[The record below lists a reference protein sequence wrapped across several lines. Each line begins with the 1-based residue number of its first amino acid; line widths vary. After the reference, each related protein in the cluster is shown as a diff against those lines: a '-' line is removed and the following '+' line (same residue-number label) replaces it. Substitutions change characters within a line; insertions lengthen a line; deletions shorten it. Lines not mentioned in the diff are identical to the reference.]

1 MKIGPPLKIRVGV
14 LLREKHPLQQLDS
27 KQGVGLTDDE
37 LLVMQLWPQVG
48 KKFVLK
54 IGFTLSKKVR
64 SREVGGHSHVMV
76 AVL

>member
-37 LLVMQLWPQVG
+37 LLVMQLWPQVISWQKICFEDRFYTI
-48 KKFVLK
+48 KKGA
-54 IGFTLSKKVR
+54 I
-64 SREVGGHSHVMV
+64 EGGGW
-76 AVL
+76 A